1 MGKLVVETWGETP
14 RNRKTAMF
22 FQMWFP
28 KNTFLGKVDSSRQPS
43 MPMLDDRWTS
53 QDFIIKHQNFPS
65 NLDAWIC
72 SRYFEATAATSDH
85 FAIHFA
91 IPLLFG
97 TCQSSNAKWLR
108 RSRARLQHPPGT
120 TAPKDG
126 KKCAEF
132 HRISTPQWIFHGFS
146 MVDFPETGGFS
157 RNVGV
162 TWHSP
167 SSPSSIQKALRQGTS
182 CSVKNS
188 DLRKSHRDGVVQ
200 WSNTW
205 GWSNGKK
212 TA

>member
-1 MGKLVVETWGETP
+1 MGVNADTDRDQCVFPEIWWLKHVETSRKQCYFPHIFVGKLVVETWGETP

-97 TCQSSNAKWLR
+97 TCQSSNAK
-108 RSRARLQHPPGT
+108 
-120 TAPKDG
+120 
-126 KKCAEF
+126 
-132 HRISTPQWIFHGFS
+132 
-146 MVDFPETGGFS
+146 
-157 RNVGV
+157 
-162 TWHSP
+162 
-167 SSPSSIQKALRQGTS
+167 
-182 CSVKNS
+182 
-188 DLRKSHRDGVVQ
+188 
-200 WSNTW
+200 
-205 GWSNGKK
+205 
-212 TA
+212 